1 MSKSIVI
8 TGGSRGIGA
17 ATARLAGSRGWSV
30 AINYVSN
37 EAAAREVVAA
47 VEAAG
52 GKAIARQGDVASEAD
67 VVALFDAAQAAFG
80 GIDAVANNAGII
92 VSPPQALADMPL
104 QRLRRSIDVNV
115 IGALLV
121 AREGVRRMARS
132 RGGRGG
138 VIVNLS
144 SAAARLGA
152 AGEYVDYAAAKGALD
167 TLTLGLGREVAADGI
182 RVVGLR
188 PGLIETDIHAS
199 GGQPG
204 RPEKLAATV
213 PMMRSGKPEEVAEAI
228 LWLMSDEASYVTAA
242 TLDVSGGR

>member
-17 ATARLAGSRGWSV
+17 ATARLAGGRGWSV

-52 GKAIARQGDVASEAD
+52 GKAIACRGDVASEAD

-121 AREGVRRMARS
+121 AREGVRRMART

>member
-104 QRLRRSIDVNV
+104 ERLRRSIDVNV